1 MQPHVRFELDE
12 AKRRS
17 NLRRH
22 GIDFAEVREVFDGA
36 PHTVADDRYD
46 YGERRYLTFG
56 LLKGSVVAIVHTES
70 DDVIR
75 IISARKA
82 ERHEEIKYFKERW
95 N

>member
-1 MQPHVRFELDE
+1 MKFEWDE
-12 AKRRS
+12 AKRRT
-17 NLRRH
+17 NLTRH
-22 GIDFAEVREVFDGA
+22 RIDFAELGEVFEGA
-36 PHTVADDRYD
+36 PLTVLDDRYD

-56 LLKGSVVAIVHTES
+56 LLKGRVVAIAHTGF

-82 ERHEEIKYFKERW
+82 ERYEEIKYFKERW

>member
-1 MQPHVRFELDE
+1 MRPHVRYEWDE
-12 AKRRS
+12 AKRRT
-17 NLRRH
+17 NLWRH
-22 GIDFAEVREVFDGA
+22 GIDFATLREVFEGA
-36 PHTVADDRYD
+36 PYTISDDRHD

-56 LLKGSVVAIVHTES
+56 LLKGDVVAVVHTES

-82 ERHEEIKYFKERW
+82 ERHEKIKYFKETW

>member
-1 MQPHVRFELDE
+1 MKFEWDE

-17 NLRRH
+17 NLTRH
-22 GIDFAEVREVFDGA
+22 GIDFAALDEVFEGA
-36 PHTVADDRYD
+36 PVTISDDRYD
-46 YGERRYLTFG
+46 YGEHRYLTFG
-56 LLKGSVVAIVHTES
+56 LLKGRVVVIAHTES

-82 ERHEEIKYFKERW
+82 EKYEEVAYFKERW